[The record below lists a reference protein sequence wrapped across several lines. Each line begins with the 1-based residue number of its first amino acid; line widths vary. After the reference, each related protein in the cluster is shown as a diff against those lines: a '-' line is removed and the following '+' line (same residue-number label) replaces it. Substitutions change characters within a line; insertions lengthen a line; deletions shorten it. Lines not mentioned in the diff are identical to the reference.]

1 MKKIKKVPCD
11 EIQRL
16 KRSNFWLIRD
26 RNLVNRVMKEKLDL
40 VLEINNAPSLNWGEI
55 KEKTKIRNKV
65 IDEHGLLVDL
75 LVRINRDIC
84 ENGLEIIKLRC
95 SN

>member
-1 MKKIKKVPCD
+1 MKKIKEVPCD
-11 EIQRL
+11 EIKRL

-40 VLEINNAPSLNWGEI
+40 ILEINNTPSLNWGEI
-55 KEKTKIRNKV
+55 KEKTKIRNKL

-75 LVRINRDIC
+75 LVRINQDIG